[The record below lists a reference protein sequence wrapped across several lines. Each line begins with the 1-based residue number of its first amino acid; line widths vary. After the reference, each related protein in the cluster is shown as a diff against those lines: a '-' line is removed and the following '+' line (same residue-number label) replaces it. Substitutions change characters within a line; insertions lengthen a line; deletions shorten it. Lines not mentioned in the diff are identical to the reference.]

1 LRINYRWLFWGS
13 HAAGLYAISEKIV
26 SSAKT
31 LMNPVVQVLYVHI
44 SSIVNISRAEFLSV
58 TKVYFVLLFICFAL
72 GCAVVIVF
80 RNLIFSFLFHV
91 SDAGAGAVL
100 VPLLLTLPVL
110 VLAHWCVTVGLL
122 GRGRRREWRN
132 GIISGPIVSIC
143 VAAALYPLL
152 STEVAVA
159 YSVLAAEL
167 GILIFGYMNWKQ
179 AWL

>member
-91 SDAGAGAVL
+91 SDAGAVL